1 MGTLRLTEK
10 MNKCMNNKTVL
21 KEVISGIVKDCYW
34 DYNIDEKDILN
45 IVESG
50 NMRAKQKLFSKI
62 IYNSND
68 RLKAL
73 QIFAKESL
81 KELFDSFSPSPVYNE
96 RYISRH
102 ILVLRNIF
110 FKERNKIEELRW
122 KKR

>member
-1 MGTLRLTEK
+1 MDDQK
-10 MNKCMNNKTVL
+10 KNKTVL

-34 DYNIDEKDILN
+34 DYNVDEKDILD

-50 NMRAKQKLFSKI
+50 DLRAKQKLFAKI

-73 QIFAKESL
+73 QVFKNETL
-81 KELFDSFSPSPVYNE
+81 KELFDSFSPSPLYNE
-96 RYISRH
+96 SYVNRH

-110 FKERNKIEELRW
+110 LKERNIIKELQW
-122 KKR
+122 KKG

>member
-1 MGTLRLTEK
+1 
-10 MNKCMNNKTVL
+10 MNNKTVL